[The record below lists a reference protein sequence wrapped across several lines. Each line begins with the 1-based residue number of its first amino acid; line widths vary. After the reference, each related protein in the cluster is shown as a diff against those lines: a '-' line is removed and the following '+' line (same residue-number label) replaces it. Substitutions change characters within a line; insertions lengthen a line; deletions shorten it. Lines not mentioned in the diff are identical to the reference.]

1 MYEKLHLKDKSYL
14 IISLLLLMIDSILKF
29 DSTKTDN
36 RVKIMSKNIEKESK
50 DTFFSMVYALIL
62 N

>member
-1 MYEKLHLKDKSYL
+1 
-14 IISLLLLMIDSILKF
+14 MIDSIIKF

-36 RVKIMSKNIEKESK
+36 RVKIMSINIEKESK